1 MDLAT
6 YLGDLVAKIRSSH
19 VVRRMEL
26 TRLQAME
33 NKIAR
38 LELQLNVGKNWEP
51 DFKKKQRALFEARE
65 ALAVLQAE
73 EAAEAASQ
81 STSE

>member
-1 MDLAT
+1 
-6 YLGDLVAKIRSSH
+6 
-19 VVRRMEL
+19 
-26 TRLQAME
+26 ME

-51 DFKKKQRALFEARE
+51 DFKKKQRDLLEARE

-73 EAAEAASQ
+73 EAAKAAETLPES
-81 STSE
+81 SSD

>member
-1 MDLAT
+1 
-6 YLGDLVAKIRSSH
+6 
-19 VVRRMEL
+19 
-26 TRLQAME
+26 ME

-51 DFKKKQRALFEARE
+51 DFKKKQRDLLEARE

-73 EAAEAASQ
+73 EAAKAAETLPES
-81 STSE
+81 SD

>member
-1 MDLAT
+1 MI
-6 YLGDLVAKIRSSH
+6 KIYGSH
-19 VVRRMEL
+19 FVRRVEL
-26 TRLQAME
+26 GRLQAME

-51 DFKKKQRALFEARE
+51 DFKKKQRDLLEARE

-73 EAAEAASQ
+73 EAAKAAETLPES
-81 STSE
+81 SD